1 MAGASFASFG
11 VLPIIIGAVP
21 ALDRFAANQAR
32 KYNHTG
38 KQMAGGLNAW
48 RSAGYPIQ
56 YQMLALVAS

>member
-48 RSAGYPIQ
+48 KSAGYPIQ
-56 YQMLALVAS
+56 